1 MGVADRELLAKLA
14 LLMLEELALRR
25 NGRVKPS
32 YWKTYRLAGF
42 WLGRETVRRVLE
54 RLVEGGYVKIDGE
67 YVVLLKRFTPQ
78 KSLRAVLRDAYSLLA
93 TGAPR

>member
-1 MGVADRELLAKLA
+1 MSVADRELLAKLA

-25 NGRVKPS
+25 NSRVKPR
-32 YWKTYRLAGF
+32 YWKTFRMAEF
-42 WLGRETVRRVLE
+42 WLGRETARRVLE
-54 RLVEGGYVKIDGE
+54 RLVAGGYVKIDGE

>member
-1 MGVADRELLAKLA
+1 MSVADRELLVKLA

-25 NGRVKPS
+25 GGRVKPR
-32 YWKTYRLAGF
+32 YWKTYRMAEF
-42 WLGRETVRRVLE
+42 WLGRETVHRVLE

-93 TGAPR
+93 TGASR

>member
-25 NGRVKPS
+25 NGRVKPN
-32 YWKTYRLAGF
+32 YWKTYRLAEF
-42 WLGRETVRRVLE
+42 WLGRETARRVLE
-54 RLVEGGYVKIDGE
+54 RLIEGGYVKIDGE
-67 YVVLLKRFTPQ
+67 YVVLLRRFTPH